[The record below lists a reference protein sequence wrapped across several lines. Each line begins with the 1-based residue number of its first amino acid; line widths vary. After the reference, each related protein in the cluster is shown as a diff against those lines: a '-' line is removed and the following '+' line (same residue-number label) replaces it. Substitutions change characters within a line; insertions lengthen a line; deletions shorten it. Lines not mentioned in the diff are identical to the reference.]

1 VEEIYGDRIV
11 EHFLNPRN
19 VGEIPDADGVGVV
32 GDPSCGDYLKVWIK
46 VKDNRIVEAKF
57 KCQGCPAAIAT
68 SSVMTEMAL
77 GKDLNEAAEI
87 SAEMIEEALG
97 GLPEG
102 KRHCSNLG
110 ADALYEAIL
119 SYIFQKG
126 GDRRDQIRNCDS
138 GENGLSTKKANQ
150 GSKWS
155 KSDFR

>member
-1 VEEIYGDRIV
+1 MYGEKIIQ
-11 EHFLNPRN
+11 HFLNPQN

-46 VKDNRIVEAKF
+46 VEDNRITKIKF

-110 ADALYEAIL
+110 ADALYEAII
-119 SYIFQKG
+119 SHVFG
-126 GDRRDQIRNCDS
+126 GSARRGSETSNSSPD
-138 GENGLSTKKANQ
+138 ENHRQA
-150 GSKWS
+150 
-155 KSDFR
+155 